1 MSVVRL
7 HLLAALG
14 FCLLAVLL
22 TWPLPL
28 HMGTHFPGNP
38 GGDTGVYVWNLW
50 VFRHEVLAG
59 RLPFYTSSILSMT
72 NTPVNLS
79 LHNYTTF
86 ANLLALPLQSF
97 LDIVTTFNL
106 IYLFNIAITGYAMFA
121 LSHDITERPAESWLS
136 GALFTGS
143 PFLIARGTAHYSLV
157 AAAPLPLFALFM
169 RRTTAHHRI
178 TDAALAGATVAW
190 ASFCDAYY
198 GVYCLLIA
206 TIMLLMHAFRVRRV
220 SGLAAPAR
228 LAFVRVLDVLLL
240 VVGGFIVGMLIRGRT
255 GTDPLI
261 VFGIRIGMKTMY
273 TPMLIVSL
281 LTIVRMIVA
290 LRPRIRIHELPISA
304 RWLKVAAVGII
315 ASVIPMSP
323 VLYAFG
329 ERLLQDQ
336 SQPAIYWR
344 SSPPGV
350 DLLAYVMPNPNHPL
364 WGAPFHETI
373 LRWSGRPD
381 GFEEFTAALPLV
393 ALGVILYAWR
403 RTQWRPVPGLWIA
416 LVTYILLSLG
426 PFIHVGGYNTHIPG
440 PWALLRYVPVLGLAR
455 SPARIAVLAL
465 MCFALMF
472 AVALKHLNDRAPEK
486 RRMVLAVTGL
496 LLLFELLPA
505 PRTLYSAEIPSIY
518 RTIAA
523 DPDMRARV
531 IELPFGVRDGA
542 SSLGNFSAL
551 SQYYQTLHGK
561 KLIGGYLSRVSLER
575 KTAYQRMSVLRTLMS
590 LSEGQ
595 PPDPEVEARALAD
608 SDNFLFNSNV
618 KYIVVDRE
626 RTPPALLAFTDRAFG
641 LKKIG
646 EDGPRDLYVP
656 REPDM
661 TKVRPPAK
669 PPQ

>member
-28 HMGTHFPGNP
+28 HLGTQFPGNP

-50 VFRHEVLAG
+50 IFRHEVLAG
-59 RLPFYTSSILSMT
+59 RLPFYTSSILSAT

-86 ANLLALPLQSF
+86 ANLLALPLLSL

-106 IYLFNIAITGYAMFA
+106 IYLFNIALTGYAMFA

-136 GALFTGS
+136 GMLFTGS
-143 PFLIARGTAHYSLV
+143 PFLIARGTAHFSLV

-169 RRTTAHHRI
+169 RRTTAHHRM

-220 SGLAAPAR
+220 SGLAAPSR
-228 LAFVRVLDVLLL
+228 LAFVRMLDVLLL

-255 GTDPLI
+255 GADPLV

-273 TPMLIVSL
+273 TPMLILSL
-281 LTIVRMIVA
+281 LTIGRMIVA

-304 RWLKVAAVGII
+304 RWRKVAAVGLV
-315 ASVIPMSP
+315 AMALPMSP

-336 SQPAIYWR
+336 SQPEIYWR

-393 ALGVILYAWR
+393 AIGLIAYAWR

-416 LVTYILLSLG
+416 LGAYILLSLG
-426 PFIHVGGYNTHIPG
+426 PFIHIAGYNTHIPG

-465 MCFALMF
+465 LCFAMMF
-472 AVALKHLNDRAPEK
+472 AVALKHVTDSAPEK
-486 RRMVLAVTGL
+486 RRMMLAVTGL

-505 PRTLYSAEIPSIY
+505 PRTLYSAEIPSLY

-523 DPDMRARV
+523 DPDELARV
-531 IELPFGVRDGA
+531 LELPFGVRDGA

-561 KLIGGYLSRVSLER
+561 KLIGGYLSRVSTER
-575 KTAYQRMSVLRTLMS
+575 KNAYRRLPMLRALMT
-590 LSEGQ
+590 LSEGE
-595 PPDPEVEARALAD
+595 PIATDVEEAALAG
-608 SDNFLFNSNV
+608 SDNFLFRSHV

-626 RTPPALLAFTDRAFG
+626 HTSPALLAFTQRALG
-641 LKKIG
+641 LKKIA
-646 EDGPRDLYVP
+646 EEGPRDLYVP

-661 TKVRPPAK
+661 SKVPP
-669 PPQ
+669 PN